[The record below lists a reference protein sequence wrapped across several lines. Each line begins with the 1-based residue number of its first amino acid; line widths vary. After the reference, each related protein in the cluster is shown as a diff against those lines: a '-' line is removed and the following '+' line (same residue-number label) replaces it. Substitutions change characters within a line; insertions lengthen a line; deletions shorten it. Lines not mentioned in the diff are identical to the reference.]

1 MKSMDQM
8 LRMMERDDTKVRLMS
23 EECEDRDRDYVR
35 QSELAV
41 EEYDLND
48 PDLYELV
55 TIEAEDG
62 VSLEGRLYRM
72 GSGRGA
78 VLAMH
83 GYHSGGLREMARFV
97 PMYLKLGLDFLIISQ
112 RCHEGSG
119 GTSITFGVR
128 EKGDC
133 LRWCR
138 FLTERY
144 EGLPI
149 LLHGLSMGA
158 ATVLLAAGD
167 ASLPSSV
174 RAVIADSPYTSIYD
188 QTEHLM
194 RDVAKPIRK
203 LALAYLKRAAKR
215 RFGFSLDTAAPI
227 RVVRGIRIPVLF
239 IHGTEDRLVPFTM
252 GEALYET
259 CGAPYKRQLAV
270 EGADHV
276 RSYLREPEQY
286 EACVS
291 TFLEESGFFGDKC

>member
-8 LRMMERDDTKVRLMS
+8 LRMMERDDTKARQTS
-23 EECEDRDRDYVR
+23 ESCEERDREYVR
-35 QSELAV
+35 QSEICM
-41 EEYDLND
+41 EEYELND
-48 PDLYELV
+48 PDQYELV

-62 VSLEGRLYRM
+62 VSLEGRLYRAD
-72 GSGRGA
+72 SGNGV

-97 PMYLKLGLDFLIISQ
+97 PMYQRLGLDFLIISQ

-119 GTSITFGVR
+119 GTAITFGVR

-133 LRWCR
+133 LYWCR
-138 FLTERY
+138 FLASRY

-158 ATVLLAAGD
+158 STVLLAAGD
-167 ASLPSSV
+167 ASLPTSV
-174 RAVIADSPYTSIYD
+174 RGVIADSPYTSIYD

-194 RDVAKPIRK
+194 RDRAKPIRK
-203 LALAYLKRAAKR
+203 LALAYLKRGAKR
-215 RFGFSLDTAAPI
+215 RYGFSLDTAAPI
-227 RVVRGIRIPVLF
+227 RTVRSIRIPTLF
-239 IHGTEDRLVPFTM
+239 VHGTADRLVPFAM
-252 GEALYET
+252 GEALYEA
-259 CGAPYKRQLAV
+259 CRAPHKKLLAV

-276 RSYLREPEQY
+276 RSYLREPERY

-291 TFLEESGFFGDKC
+291 TFLEESGFFQ